1 VHNQLIGIIRVKQQ
15 INKYR
20 NIHLIIVLLHLYPS
34 SWNNLENEK
43 RIYPYIRIIFES
55 WNHKIQTGFWIWIG
69 FLKLQ
74 IGSLNLI
81 WILSTKLDVKWE
93 IQKKETTALG
103 SPLLRASQSPCLGPT
118 RLLPLAPTFSTSR
131 TGPIAWPLLFGSVT
145 RGPSMSVGWL
155 CVPAETA
162 SCPLSLPHGAGG
174 QGGLQPGPCVIHDV
188 FSALASTV
196 WRKLRPELSSTEF
209 IASPQQTTSNPVLIS
224 EPGRPLAYPSLAI
237 KPCREP
243 CFPHHQERNRDRME
257 CHRRWTTPRVGAD
270 RGSEEGP
277 AAKVPVVRTSLGLG
291 VIVAV
296 FPPGIA
302 GMPGP

>member
-93 IQKKETTALG
+93 IEKKETTALG
-103 SPLLRASQSPCLGPT
+103 PPLLRASQSPCLGPT
-118 RLLPLAPTFSTSR
+118 QLLPLAPTFSTSR
-131 TGPIAWPLLFGSVT
+131 TGPIAWPLLFRSVT

-162 SCPLSLPHGAGG
+162 SCPLSLPHGLG
-174 QGGLQPGPCVIHDV
+174 
-188 FSALASTV
+188 
-196 WRKLRPELSSTEF
+196 RSSTWSLRYPRRLLGAGF
-209 IASPQQTTSNPVLIS
+209 NSMAKTSPGAVL
-224 EPGRPLAYPSLAI
+224 
-237 KPCREP
+237 
-243 CFPHHQERNRDRME
+243 
-257 CHRRWTTPRVGAD
+257 HRVHRKSATDHLQSRADLRVGPTI
-270 RGSEEGP
+270 G
-277 AAKVPVVRTSLGLG
+277 VPIPGYKTMAWTLFS
-291 VIVAV
+291 
-296 FPPGIA
+296 PPSGTE
-302 GMPGP
+302 